1 VVVNEW
7 IGDITPVDSVRDGID
22 IRGNARNTKY
32 EYYAPQFEQ
41 KLRPCAQ
48 DDPGR
53 RGLIMMINAK
63 SGFISGFNLRRNEA
77 QRLATRQSVTSGSAL
92 TGSYLAMNAAA
103 TLMAGF
109 GLLQNS
115 PAVIIGAMLI
125 AMLFGP
131 IVGIALGLAEANI
144 PLLGRSLVSEIAG
157 AAWVLAIGCA
167 VGLASH
173 NLSMGSEILLRT
185 SPNILDLLIGLVG
198 GIAGG
203 FTYVSTGLTGV
214 IVGVAI
220 ATALVPPLTSCGIL
234 LSHHLPGL
242 AAGAFL
248 LFLANFT
255 AIAIGAMIVFYFAG
269 HRPQAA
275 DQAHKVLIPRLISLA
290 LLAVLAV
297 HFTVMFRRAIAQSLL
312 ENGIRRILSRE
323 VANTPLAHLV
333 SVTFSASQGTTVA
346 WVVVRSPH
354 PISPEEVGG
363 LSDLVN
369 RATGSSVCLYV
380 SAVITAETSRE
391 GYINEPRS
399 LPAEDPRD
407 P

>member
-1 VVVNEW
+1 M
-7 IGDITPVDSVRDGID
+7 IDATSV
-22 IRGNARNTKY
+22 
-32 EYYAPQFEQ
+32 FF
-41 KLRPCAQ
+41 
-48 DDPGR
+48 
-53 RGLIMMINAK
+53 
-63 SGFISGFNLRRNEA
+63 SGVNLRRNEA
-77 QRLATRQSVTSGSAL
+77 ERTATRQSVTSGSAL

-131 IVGIALGLAEANI
+131 IVGIALGLAEANLS
-144 PLLGRSLVSEIAG
+144 LLGRSLVSEIAG
-157 AAWVLAIGCA
+157 AAWVLAIGCL
-167 VGLASH
+167 VGMASH
-173 NLSMGSEILLRT
+173 NLSIGSEILSRT

-203 FTYVSTGLTGV
+203 FTYVSTGLAGV

-220 ATALVPPLTSCGIL
+220 STALVPPLTCCGIL
-234 LSHHLPGL
+234 LTHHLPGL

-255 AIAIGAMIVFYFAG
+255 AIAIGAMIVFYLAG

-275 DQAHKVLIPRLISLA
+275 AQVHKVLIPRLISLA
-290 LLAVLAV
+290 LLTVLAV

-312 ENGIRRILSRE
+312 ENGIRKTLSRE
-323 VANTPLAHLV
+323 VSNIPLAHLV
-333 SVTFSASQGTTVA
+333 TVTFSTSEGGTVA
-346 WVVVRSPH
+346 WVVVRTPH
-354 PISPEEVGG
+354 PVPPEEVGR

-369 RATGSSVCLYV
+369 RATGSTVRLYV
-380 SAVITAETSRE
+380 TSVITAETSRE
-391 GYINEPRS
+391 GYINDPKS
-399 LPAEDPRD
+399 LPAEDPSD

>member
-1 VVVNEW
+1 M
-7 IGDITPVDSVRDGID
+7 
-22 IRGNARNTKY
+22 NA
-32 EYYAPQFEQ
+32 
-41 KLRPCAQ
+41 
-48 DDPGR
+48 D
-53 RGLIMMINAK
+53 AK
-63 SGFISGFNLRRNEA
+63 WGSFVSGFDFRRNEA
-77 QRLATRQSVTSGSAL
+77 QRSATHELVASGSAL

-103 TLMAGF
+103 TLLAGF

-131 IVGIALGLAEANI
+131 LVGIALGLAEANLS
-144 PLLGRSLVSEIAG
+144 LLGRSLLGEIVG
-157 AAWVLAIGCA
+157 AAWVLAIGYL
-167 VGLASH
+167 VGMASLK
-173 NLSMGSEILLRT
+173 LSLGSEILSRT

-203 FTYVSTGLTGV
+203 FTYMSTGLSGV

-234 LSHHLPGL
+234 LAHHLPGL

-255 AIAIGAMIVFYFAG
+255 AIAIGAMIVFYLAG

-312 ENGIRRILSRE
+312 ENGIRKTLSRE
-323 VANTPLAHLV
+323 VANIPLAHLV
-333 SVTFSASQGTTVA
+333 TVTFSASEGGTVA
-346 WVVVRSPH
+346 WVVVRTPH
-354 PISPEEVGG
+354 PVPP
-363 LSDLVN
+363 D
-369 RATGSSVCLYV
+369 
-380 SAVITAETSRE
+380 
-391 GYINEPRS
+391 
-399 LPAEDPRD
+399 
-407 P
+407 

>member
-1 VVVNEW
+1 
-7 IGDITPVDSVRDGID
+7 
-22 IRGNARNTKY
+22 
-32 EYYAPQFEQ
+32 
-41 KLRPCAQ
+41 
-48 DDPGR
+48 
-53 RGLIMMINAK
+53 MMIDTK
-63 SGFISGFNLRRNEA
+63 SGFISGFSLRRNEA

-144 PLLGRSLVSEIAG
+144 PLLGRSLVSEIVG

-167 VGLASH
+167 VGVASH
-173 NLSMGSEILLRT
+173 NLSMGSEILSRT

-234 LSHHLPGL
+234 LTHHLPGL

-255 AIAIGAMIVFYFAG
+255 AIAIGAMIVFYLAG
-269 HRPQAA
+269 HRPHAA

-290 LLAVLAV
+290 LLAILAV

-312 ENGIRRILSRE
+312 ENGIRRTLSHE
-323 VANTPLAHLV
+323 VANIPLAHLV
-333 SVTFSASQGTTVA
+333 TVTFSTSQGATVA
-346 WVVVRSPH
+346 WVVVRTPH
-354 PISPEEVGG
+354 PVSPEEVGR

-369 RATGSSVCLYV
+369 RATGSTVRLYV
-380 SAVITAETSRE
+380 SSVITAETSRE
-391 GYINEPRS
+391 GYINDPQS